1 MLTGEQLKAA
11 RALLRLEQRAVAGAS
26 GLSFETIRRLEMTR
40 GPISANTKT
49 EEALRRAYREL
60 GVIFIDENGDGPGV
74 RMRKGDV

>member
-11 RALLRLEQRAVAGAS
+11 RALVRMEQKQVAAAS

-40 GPISANTKT
+40 GPISANTNT
-49 EEALRRAYREL
+49 EAALRRGFREA

-74 RMRKGDV
+74 RLRKIS